1 MNYLQ
6 CDVYTSEK
14 KKNHDDT
21 LKNSL
26 LTEFI

>member
-6 CDVYTSEK
+6 CDVYTSE